1 MLNIYLI
8 DKANSD
14 NFLSFASIYFSHI
27 NNDFVTIVDCF
38 LVSFLIQDRR
48 RFYEIKFNA
57 SYLRNAVG
65 NCEMYVCNRTHCA
78 WLDA

>member
-27 NNDFVTIVDCF
+27 NNDFVTIVDAF
-38 LVSFLIQDRR
+38 W
-48 RFYEIKFNA
+48 
-57 SYLRNAVG
+57 YLF
-65 NCEMYVCNRTHCA
+65 
-78 WLDA
+78 